1 MSPFQIVQQSKTTFL
16 IAKSLI
22 PLLIVTILAGLSSI
36 GMFAIKFYPAQDRV
50 EYATNLHQDALQTRT
65 IIQTAMQ
72 TETILATAWKA
83 LPDYR
88 KFTDLSLEI
97 ADLAKSNHVHIPGMG
112 YDFKPLSQK
121 HPATKGTFAFEAEGP
136 YEAIRKF
143 IFELEKRW
151 PYLYIEKLSV
161 ETSKRKKGVIFKLTV
176 STFVKEFPTPSKKT
190 KA

>member
-1 MSPFQIVQQSKTTFL
+1 MNPFQFLRQSKTTLL
-16 IAKSLI
+16 IAKYLI
-22 PLLIVTILAGLSSI
+22 PLFIVTVLAGLSSV
-36 GMFAIKFYPAQDRV
+36 GMFAIIFYPAQDRLTQTTDR
-50 EYATNLHQDALQTRT
+50 YQAALQTQT
-65 IIQTAMQ
+65 KTQTAMRTQ
-72 TETILATAWKA
+72 AILSTTWNA

-88 KFTDLSLEI
+88 EFTDLSLDI
-97 ADLAKSNHVHIPGMG
+97 ADLAKKNQVHVPGMG
-112 YDFKPLSQK
+112 YDFKPLSHQM
-121 HPATKGTFAFEAEGP
+121 ATKGTFAFEAEGP

-176 STFVKEFPTPSKKT
+176 STFLKEFPDSPKKT

>member
-16 IAKSLI
+16 IAKCLI

-36 GMFAIKFYPAQDRV
+36 GMFAIKFHPAQDRV
-50 EYATNLHQDALQTRT
+50 EYTTNRYQAALQTRT
-65 IIQTAMQ
+65 IMQTAMQ
-72 TETILATAWKA
+72 TEGILATTWQA

-97 ADLAKSNHVHIPGMG
+97 ADLAKRNHVHIPGMG
-112 YDFKPLSQK
+112 YDFKPFPQK
-121 HPATKGTFAFEAEGP
+121 QQATKGTFSFEAEGP

-176 STFVKEFPTPSKKT
+176 STFLKEFPTPSKKT

>member
-1 MSPFQIVQQSKTTFL
+1 MNPFQFLRQSKTTLL
-16 IAKSLI
+16 IAKYLI
-22 PLLIVTILAGLSSI
+22 PLFIVTVLAGLSSV
-36 GMFAIKFYPAQDRV
+36 GMFAIIFYPAQDRLTQTTDR
-50 EYATNLHQDALQTRT
+50 YQAALQTQT
-65 IIQTAMQ
+65 KTQTAMRTQ
-72 TETILATAWKA
+72 AILSTTWNA

-88 KFTDLSLEI
+88 EFTDLSLDI
-97 ADLAKSNHVHIPGMG
+97 ADLAKKNHVHVPGMG
-112 YDFKPLSQK
+112 YDFKPLSHQM
-121 HPATKGTFAFEAEGP
+121 ATKGTFAFEAEGP

-176 STFVKEFPTPSKKT
+176 STFLKEFPDSPKKT